1 MKTAFR
7 QVSLATTAEAEEA
20 VGWVLEKVFEQTPS
34 VFTHPE
40 KSGPIL
46 SVYLGEKQTVTEA
59 DRHAVVAGL
68 ESVADCGLE
77 VGAGQLE
84 VKRLRREDWVDSWK
98 RHFKPIDIQGKL
110 LLKPGWRNEKA
121 KSGQKVVILDP
132 GLSFGTGQHATTKFC
147 LRQLV
152 ALRETGQPQSLLD
165 VGTGSGI
172 LSIAAAKLGYRPV
185 QAFDYDSEAVRVA
198 RRNAAKNRVEERVQL
213 KIADVTQLSLKA
225 RVKHDVVCANL
236 FYDLLIANAERLIAR
251 VKPDGALVLAGILD
265 TQFSEV
271 QAVFEGEGMRL
282 VRTQR
287 LGEWRSGRFVHAGC
301 QFGQRPKNS
310 S

>member
-46 SVYLGEKQTVTEA
+46 SVYLGEKQRVTEA
-59 DRHAVVAGL
+59 HRHAVQAGL

-110 LLKPGWRNEKA
+110 LLKPSWRNEKA

-172 LSIAAAKLGYRPV
+172 LSIAAAKLGNRPV
-185 QAFDYDSEAVRVA
+185 HDFENDSEAVRVA

-265 TQFSEV
+265 TQFAEV
-271 QAVFEGEGMRL
+271 QAAFEGQGMRL

-287 LGEWRSGRFVHAGC
+287 LGEWRSGRFVHAG
-301 QFGQRPKNS
+301 
-310 S
+310 

>member
-46 SVYLGEKQTVTEA
+46 SVYLGERQRVTEA
-59 DRHAVVAGL
+59 HRHAEQAGL

-110 LLKPGWRNEKA
+110 LLKPSWRNEKA

-198 RRNAAKNRVEERVQL
+198 RRNAAKNRVKERIQV

-236 FYDLLIANAERLIAR
+236 FYDLLISNAERLIAR

-265 TQFSEV
+265 TQFTEV
-271 QAVFEGEGMRL
+271 QAAFEGQGMRL

-287 LGEWRSGRFVHAGC
+287 LGEWRSGRFVHAG
-301 QFGQRPKNS
+301 
-310 S
+310 

>member
-7 QVSLATTAEAEEA
+7 QVSLTTTAEAEEA

-40 KSGPIL
+40 KLGPIL
-46 SVYLGEKQTVTEA
+46 SVYLSEKQTVTEA
-59 DRHAVVAGL
+59 HRHAVQAGL
-68 ESVADCGLE
+68 KAVAECGLT

-110 LLKPGWRNEKA
+110 LLKPSWRKEKA
-121 KSGQKVVILDP
+121 QPGQKVVILDP

-152 ALRETGQPQSLLD
+152 ALREAGKEQSLLD

-198 RRNAAKNRVEERVQL
+198 RRNALKNRVSDRLQL
-213 KIADVTQLSLKA
+213 KIGDVTRLSLNA

-251 VKPDGALVLAGILD
+251 VKPGGALVLAGILD
-265 TQFSEV
+265 TQFAEV
-271 QAVFEGEGMRL
+271 EAAFKACGMRL
-282 VRTQR
+282 FRTQR
-287 LGEWRSGRFVHAGC
+287 QGEWRSGLFVHAD
-301 QFGQRPKNS
+301 
-310 S
+310 

>member
-1 MKTAFR
+1 
-7 QVSLATTAEAEEA
+7 
-20 VGWVLEKVFEQTPS
+20 VLEKVFEQTPS

-84 VKRLRREDWVDSWK
+84 VKRLRREDWVESWK

-265 TQFSEV
+265 TQFAEV

-287 LGEWRSGRFVHAGC
+287 LGEWRSGRFVHAG
-301 QFGQRPKNS
+301 
-310 S
+310 

>member
-46 SVYLGEKQTVTEA
+46 SVYLGEKQRVTEA
-59 DRHAVVAGL
+59 HRHAVQAGL

-110 LLKPGWRNEKA
+110 LLKPSWRNEKA

-152 ALRETGQPQSLLD
+152 DLRETGQPQSLLD

-198 RRNAAKNRVEERVQL
+198 RRNAAKNRVVERVQL

-251 VKPDGALVLAGILD
+251 VKPDGALVLAGILG
-265 TQFSEV
+265 TQFAEV
-271 QAVFEGEGMRL
+271 QAAFEGQGMRL

-287 LGEWRSGRFVHAGC
+287 LGEWRSGRFVHAG
-301 QFGQRPKNS
+301 
-310 S
+310 